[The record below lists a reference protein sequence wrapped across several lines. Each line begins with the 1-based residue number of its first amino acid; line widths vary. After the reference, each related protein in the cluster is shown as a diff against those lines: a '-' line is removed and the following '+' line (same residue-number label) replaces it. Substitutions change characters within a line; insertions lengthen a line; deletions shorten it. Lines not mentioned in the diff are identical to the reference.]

1 MGVLLYILAKLLS
14 VVILPI
20 GYVYG
25 LFRDFLN
32 ISKKFMF
39 IAISL
44 DMTANVICSEL
55 FNDIFIT
62 SKSKNKFGL
71 IKQTISE
78 ALAIN
83 SQMLTLTKL
92 GVILGNYLNYIDP
105 FHLEKSIGMS
115 VPNVTISFYEKI
127 KRVILTIFIFIL
139 LTFTLLSI
147 FFLIYKMIICLL

>member
-1 MGVLLYILAKLLS
+1 MGLLLYILAKLLS
-14 VVILPI
+14 AVILPI
-20 GYVYG
+20 GYIYG

-78 ALAIN
+78 VLAIN
-83 SQMLTLTKL
+83 SQMLTLSKM
-92 GVILGNYLNYIDP
+92 GIIMGNYLNYVDP
-105 FHLEKSIGMS
+105 YHLEKSIGMT
-115 VPNVTISFYEKI
+115 VPTVTISFFEKV
-127 KRVILTIFIFIL
+127 KRILVTIGLFIIL
-139 LTFTLLSI
+139 VSIILSL
-147 FFLIYKMIICLL
+147 FYSLYKLIICLL